1 VRRYGA
7 RHRLAR
13 IAALFAFVAHAADSP
28 EEPGDGTGL
37 LVALAGRDH
46 GPAVILA
53 AMLLALGER
62 ARVLAADG
70 VSLVRVR
77 IGTGELAALPPH
89 ATVMR
94 GAGCYLLLDPRAARR
109 PLGFVP
115 RPLRRAMVDT
125 LTAAS

>member
-13 IAALFAFVAHAADSP
+13 IAAVFAFVAHAVDAP
-28 EEPGDGTGL
+28 EETADGTAL
-37 LVALAGRDH
+37 LLALAGRDH

-62 ARVLAADG
+62 ARVHAAAR

-77 IGTGELAALPPH
+77 IGPRELASLPPH
-89 ATVMR
+89 ATVVH
-94 GAGCYLLLDPRAARR
+94 GAGWYLVLDPRAARR

-115 RPLRRAMVDT
+115 HTLRRAMVDT
-125 LTAAS
+125 PAATN